1 MQLRV
6 AIEKMNSG
14 LLVSNRKQSN
24 NEIDSSHS
32 NYQDTISSITTCDS
46 EQSKDKI
53 IEMHQFN

>member
-1 MQLRV
+1 
-6 AIEKMNSG
+6 MNSG

-53 IEMHQFN
+53 IEMQQFH